1 MTTLGPEL
9 LERLDT
15 ELAAAAVARGQ
26 VTVTGDWTSR
36 TRRTYQA
43 AEQLGS
49 GAGPYV
55 EVVDQLWNGRLCGAH
70 PFTGIAF
77 MHTESGLYWAKA
89 AHLSAEL
96 GIRVSVHGTKDDTD
110 GVMFSAGLDDAFLP
124 AVPADRAFDHPSEC
138 LLATEV
144 VPLGRVSCV
153 ARAGGNAFFVVLFAA
168 YSVKFGRNRLWRLR
182 DPIADRL
189 APDLRELLT
198 RRRAGSTPGF

>member
-49 GAGPYV
+49 GTGPYV
-55 EVVDQLWNGRLCGAH
+55 E
-70 PFTGIAF
+70 
-77 MHTESGLYWAKA
+77 
-89 AHLSAEL
+89 
-96 GIRVSVHGTKDDTD
+96 
-110 GVMFSAGLDDAFLP
+110 
-124 AVPADRAFDHPSEC
+124 ADRNFDHPSEC

-153 ARAGGNAFFVVLFAA
+153 ARAGGNAFSVVLFAA
-168 YSVKFGRNRLWRLR
+168 DSVKFGRNRLWRLR
-182 DPIADRL
+182 DPIADHL